1 MSNSSGKTD
10 IPKQDMTSNT
20 KKKSVL
26 LRTNQHTTKL
36 KILQWNTGGLS
47 SVKMIEL
54 KQITSQNDADLL
66 IINKANTTEE
76 NTQYY
81 NMKGFTT
88 HALYKA
94 RQIASGI
101 LVIVKNTIKSEF
113 KIIKEMNDH
122 NTAEIVKILIWKE
135 KKKNFY
141 HIWYIQSPR

>member
-1 MSNSSGKTD
+1 MSNSADKTD

-36 KILQWNTGGLS
+36 KILQWNAGGLS
-47 SVKMIEL
+47 SAKMTEL

-81 NMKGFTT
+81 TMKGFTT
-88 HALYKA
+88 HAHA

-101 LVIVKNTIKSEF
+101 LVIVKNTIKLEF

-122 NTAEIVKILIWKE
+122 DTAEIVKILI
-135 KKKNFY
+135 
-141 HIWYIQSPR
+141 